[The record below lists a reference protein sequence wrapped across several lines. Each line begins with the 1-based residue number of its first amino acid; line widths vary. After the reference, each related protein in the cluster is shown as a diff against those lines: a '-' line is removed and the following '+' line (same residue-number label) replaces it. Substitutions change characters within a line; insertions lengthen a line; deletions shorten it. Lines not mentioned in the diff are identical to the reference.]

1 MKKTILVTGS
11 AGFIGFSLCKSL
23 LADANNIIV
32 GVDNFNNYY
41 DVELKN
47 YRVSILKKH
56 FNFKQFEIDIS
67 HKEKIKELFSSYEFD
82 IVINLAAQAGVRYSI
97 TNPDVYIQSNI
108 VGFENILENCRHHNI
123 KRLIYAS
130 SSSVYGG
137 IKEFPYSEKMNV
149 DKPISLYAA
158 TKKSNELMAHTY
170 SHLYNLET
178 IGLRFFTVYGPLG
191 RPDMA
196 IWLFPEAIIKNEEIQ
211 IFNNGNMKRDFTYID
226 DIVSGIEKCMELDMK
241 ERNYEIYNLGNNKPE
256 NLMDVVE
263 IIEDKLK
270 IKARKKFMSL
280 QDGDVVETY
289 ADIEKA
295 KKDFNFN
302 PKTSIKEGVD
312 SFIDWYINEWLPYIK
327 KNENN

>member
-32 GVDNFNNYY
+32 GVDNFNDYY

-67 HKEKIKELFSSYEFD
+67 HKEKIKELFSSYKFD

-97 TNPDVYIQSNI
+97 TNPDAYIQSNI

-178 IGLRFFTVYGPLG
+178 IGLRFFTVYGPFG

-270 IKARKKFMSL
+270 IKARKKFMPL

-295 KKDFNFN
+295 KKDFDFN

-312 SFIDWYINEWLPYIK
+312 SFVDWYINEWLPYIK